1 MELLWRNK
9 KSEKSKQGYS
19 KALLLHGGVLYL
31 VFKDSL
37 QPCSVGVLWEL
48 PTATTHKEH
57 HWRDAQSQSACAF
70 KWQALP
76 SERGQLNPQWER
88 CMLGEVLYGMLQGSW
103 CMDCSAEHRVEDE
116 AGDDCLSW
124 FAWMRP
130 GAGGSEWKPGE
141 QNESLISPQVL
152 QPPRH
157 HCQLVSTVKM
167 PCQKQ
172 WINIAV

>member
-37 QPCSVGVLWEL
+37 QPCSVGVPWEL
-48 PTATTHKEH
+48 PTATTHEEH

-70 KWQALP
+70 KGQALQ

-88 CMLGEVLYGMLQGSW
+88 CMLGEILYGILQGSW
-103 CMDCSAEHRVEDE
+103 CMDCSAQHRVEDE

-141 QNESLISPQVL
+141 
-152 QPPRH
+152 
-157 HCQLVSTVKM
+157 
-167 PCQKQ
+167 
-172 WINIAV
+172 